1 MIFVTGGTGFIGK
14 YVIRKL
20 IESQEE
26 VIVLVRNAIDYF
38 VQGSEYV
45 VEGTLDNPELWK
57 GKLKKLSIDTCI
69 HLAWEGIPDYSYEMS
84 KKNLLHG
91 LAVLDV
97 CKELGIQN
105 LVITG
110 SCWEYDNPRG
120 SVSVSDPVS
129 DANAFKASKNA
140 LRMMAHTFCQEN
152 QIHFNWLRLF
162 YVYGPGQRAESLIP
176 HIIKSFKEE
185 KQPELN
191 GAYNRNDFV
200 YVLDVAD
207 AIVKVAGNHIYPEI
221 LNVGSGYSTQVLS
234 IVKMVAEAMG
244 QTIDEGKYLKSNHNV
259 EFYADKQEMCRD
271 FSWEAK
277 ITMKEG
283 IKYVIDTK

>member
-14 YVIRKL
+14 HVIKKL

-26 VIVLVRNAIDYF
+26 VIVLVRNIKNYD

-57 GKLKKLSIDTCI
+57 GELKQFSIDTCI

-84 KKNLLHG
+84 KKNLMHG
-91 LAVLDV
+91 LKVLDA

-105 LVITG
+105 LVMTG
-110 SCWEYDNPRG
+110 SCWEYDNPYG
-120 SVSVSDPVS
+120 SVSVDDPVS

-140 LRMMAHTFCQEN
+140 LRMMAHAFCQEN

-162 YVYGPGQRAESLIP
+162 YVYGPGQREGSLIP
-176 HIIKSFKEE
+176 HIIKSFREE

-200 YVLDVAD
+200 YVSDVAD
-207 AIVKVAGNHIYPEI
+207 AIVKVAGNHTYPEI
-221 LNVGSGYSTQVLS
+221 LNVGSGCSTQVLS
-234 IVKMVAEAMG
+234 IVKMVAGGMG
-244 QTIDEGKYLKSNHNV
+244 QTIDEGKYIKSNNNV

-271 FSWEAK
+271 YSWEAK
-277 ITMKEG
+277 ISMEKG
-283 IKYVIDTK
+283 IKYVIETQ